1 MGALAMV
8 ALVVAASGCKKRV
21 ETERLD
27 AVAAWSKAVCK
38 CAEIKN
44 NDAANK
50 CLGAIKRDPKSELS
64 FKSVGQNIY
73 DVYTSESIH
82 DFNDIEAFGLK
93 CEGMIW
99 QKK

>member
-1 MGALAMV
+1 MCRSKVGALAAV
-8 ALVVAASGCKKRV
+8 ALAVAASGCKKRV

-50 CLGAIKRDPKSELS
+50 CLGAIKRDPKS
-64 FKSVGQNIY
+64 GQNIY

-82 DFNDIEAFGLK
+82 DFNDIEAIGLK